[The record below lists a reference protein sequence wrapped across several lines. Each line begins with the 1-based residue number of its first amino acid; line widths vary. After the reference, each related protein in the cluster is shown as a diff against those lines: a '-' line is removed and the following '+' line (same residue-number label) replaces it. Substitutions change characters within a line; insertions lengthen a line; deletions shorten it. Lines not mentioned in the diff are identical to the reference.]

1 MTGANARRKGEA
13 GLREKQLERG
23 VSLLPSG
30 VIAVLSCMVAGCPG
44 FFLKQD
50 KAEEA
55 TSHQHMDGDWTKRWV
70 TGRGRTS
77 FMTMLSDVCGC

>member
-1 MTGANARRKGEA
+1 MTGDNTRRKGEAA

-55 TSHQHMDGDWTKRWV
+55 TSHQRMGGDWTKRWV
-70 TGRGRTS
+70 TGRGHNS
-77 FMTMLSDVCGC
+77 FTTMLSGV